1 MQFKINKWISKWFE
15 NKEYLKNVHLF
26 LSLSL
31 CKNRPMTNMAI
42 GAIYIGI
49 VLCQAFQGE
58 KFEYVVEYEYPAYND
73 R

>member
-1 MQFKINKWISKWFE
+1 MYTYFS
-15 NKEYLKNVHLF
+15 

-58 KFEYVVEYEYPAYND
+58 KFEYVVEYEYTAYND